1 MNERIDNP
9 VKIILGFKKMNER
22 IDNPVKIILR
32 DRVEQVSGCSILL
45 VS

>member
-1 MNERIDNP
+1 
-9 VKIILGFKKMNER
+9 MNER